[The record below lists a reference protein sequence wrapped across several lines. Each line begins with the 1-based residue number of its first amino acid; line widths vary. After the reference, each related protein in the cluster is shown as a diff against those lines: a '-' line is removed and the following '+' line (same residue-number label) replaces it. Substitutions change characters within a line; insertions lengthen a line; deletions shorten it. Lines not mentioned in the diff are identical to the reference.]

1 MKDKNIS
8 IKYTTL
14 AENETSKSKRIN
26 FKDVDPN
33 VEYTFSV
40 STELSHAFA
49 ICMHCIATLIPIS
62 MYKMT

>member
-40 STELSHAFA
+40 STLVNGKPVA
-49 ICMHCIATLIPIS
+49 MKCITLKP
-62 MYKMT
+62 K

>member
-40 STELSHAFA
+40 STLVNGKPAA
-49 ICMHCIATLIPIS
+49 MKCVTLKP
-62 MYKMT
+62 K

>member
-40 STELSHAFA
+40 STLVNGKPVAMK
-49 ICMHCIATLIPIS
+49 CVTLKP
-62 MYKMT
+62 K

>member
-33 VEYTFSV
+33 MEYTFSV
-40 STELSHAFA
+40 STLVNGKPVAMK
-49 ICMHCIATLIPIS
+49 CVTLKP
-62 MYKMT
+62 K